1 MSDAAP
7 GTFALGGDLT
17 VDRIGFGAMR
27 LARNGMGDTATRD
40 PQTARAVLRRAAE
53 LGVDHIDTA
62 DFYRSPDG
70 TVRANDL
77 IRQALFPYP
86 AGLVIATKVG
96 PVFGPEGPTQGTA
109 ADLRP
114 AVEANLEALGIDRLD
129 LVYLR
134 IGWRVPP
141 RGESLSE
148 RFEVLA
154 ALREQGLIRH
164 LGLSNVDQAHL
175 TQAQGIA
182 PVVAIQ
188 NLFDPANAAEAALAE
203 RAAAEQ
209 IAFVPFGP
217 LGRGRGSERD
227 ERYAAV
233 ARRHDATAA
242 QVALAHVLALS
253 PNVLAIPRYRIARA
267 PGREH
272 GRPLARPYARR
283 HGGPG
288 LTATAASR

>member
-1 MSDAAP
+1 MDHGAS
-7 GTFALGGDLT
+7 GTFRIGGDLA

-27 LARNGMGDTATRD
+27 LARNGMGDATARD
-40 PQTARAVLRRAAE
+40 PDTAPAVLRRAAE

-96 PVFGPEGPTQGTA
+96 PIFGPDEPTQGTA

-114 AVEANLEALGIDRLD
+114 AVEANLKALGVDRLD

-134 IGWRVPP
+134 IGWRMPP

-154 ALREQGLIRH
+154 ALRAEGLIRH
-164 LGLSNVDQAHL
+164 LGLSNVDRAHL
-175 TQAQGIA
+175 AEAQGIA
-182 PVVAIQ
+182 PVAAVQ
-188 NLFDPANAAEAALAE
+188 NLFDPADADEVALAA
-203 RAAAEQ
+203 RAAAEH

-217 LGRGRGSERD
+217 LGSGRGSERD
-227 ERYAAV
+227 QRYAAV
-233 ARRHDATAA
+233 AQRHGATVA
-242 QVALAHVLALS
+242 QVALVHVLALS
-253 PNVLAIPRYRIARA
+253 PNVLAIPGTGSLAHLEENMAARSLTLT
-267 PGREH
+267 PGDM
-272 GRPLARPYARR
+272 
-283 HGGPG
+283 
-288 LTATAASR
+288 AALS

>member
-1 MSDAAP
+1 MSHAAP

-27 LARNGMGDTATRD
+27 LARNGMGATATRD
-40 PQTARAVLRRAAE
+40 PETARAVLRRAVE

-141 RGESLSE
+141 AGESLSE

-154 ALREQGLIRH
+154 ALRDEGLIRH
-164 LGLSNVDQAHL
+164 LGLSNVHQAHL
-175 TQAQGIA
+175 AEAQGIA
-182 PVVAIQ
+182 PVAAIQ

-217 LGRGRGSERD
+217 LGSGRGSERD
-227 ERYAAV
+227 ESYAAV
-233 ARRHDATAA
+233 AHRHDATAA
-242 QVALAHVLALS
+242 QVAVAHVLALS
-253 PNVLAIPRYRIARA
+253 PNVLAIPGTRSLAHLEENMAARW
-267 PGREH
+267 
-272 GRPLARPYARR
+272 LS
-283 HGGPG
+283 
-288 LTATAASR
+288 LTPDDMAALG

>member
-1 MSDAAP
+1 MTGTVSPMDAAAP
-7 GTFALGGDLT
+7 GTFAIGGDLT

-27 LARNGMGDTATRD
+27 LARNGMGDTVTRD
-40 PQTARAVLRRAAE
+40 PETARAVLRRAAE

-70 TVRANDL
+70 AVRANDL
-77 IRQALFPYP
+77 IREALFPYP

-96 PVFGPEGPTQGTA
+96 PVFGPEGPAQGTA

-141 RGESLSE
+141 AGESLSE

-154 ALREQGLIRH
+154 ALRGEGLIRH

-175 TQAQGIA
+175 AEAQGIA
-182 PVVAIQ
+182 PVAAIQ
-188 NLFDPANAAEAALAE
+188 NLFDPANAAEVALAE

-217 LGRGRGSERD
+217 LGSGRGSERD

-233 ARRHDATAA
+233 ARRHGATVA
-242 QVALAHVLALS
+242 QVALAHVLGWS
-253 PNVLAIPRYRIARA
+253 PNVLAIPGTGSLAHLEENMAARSLTLT
-267 PGREH
+267 PGEM
-272 GRPLARPYARR
+272 
-283 HGGPG
+283 
-288 LTATAASR
+288 AALG

>member
-1 MSDAAP
+1 MEHSAP
-7 GTFALGGDLT
+7 GTFAIGGLT
-17 VDRIGFGAMR
+17 VDRIGLGAMR
-27 LARNGMGDTATRD
+27 LARNGMGDAAARD
-40 PQTARAVLRRAAE
+40 PDTARAVLRRAAE

-70 TVRANDL
+70 AVRANDL

-96 PVFGPEGPTQGTA
+96 PVFGPNGPTQGTA
-109 ADLRP
+109 ADIRP
-114 AVEANLEALGIDRLD
+114 AVEANLEALGVDRLD

-154 ALREQGLIRH
+154 ALRGEGLIRH
-164 LGLSNVDQAHL
+164 LGVSNIDEAHL
-175 TQAQGIA
+175 AQAQSLA
-182 PVVAIQ
+182 PVAAIQ
-188 NLFDPANAAEAALAE
+188 NLFDPADADQAALAGH
-203 RAAAEQ
+203 AAAEQ

-217 LGRGRGSERD
+217 LGSGHPSARD

-233 ARRHDATAA
+233 AERHGATVA

-253 PNVLAIPRYRIARA
+253 PNMLAIPGTGSLAHLEENLAARSLTLTPEDIAA
-267 PGREH
+267 
-272 GRPLARPYARR
+272 LA
-283 HGGPG
+283 
-288 LTATAASR
+288 

>member
-1 MSDAAP
+1 MDHPAH
-7 GTFALGGDLT
+7 GTFAIGGDLA

-27 LARNGMGDTATRD
+27 LARNAMDATARD
-40 PQTARAVLRRAAE
+40 PGTARAVLRRAAE

-70 TVRANDL
+70 AVRANDL
-77 IRQALFPYP
+77 IRQALYPYP

-96 PVFGPEGPTQGTA
+96 PVFGPGGPTQGTA
-109 ADLRP
+109 ADIRP
-114 AVEANLEALGIDRLD
+114 AVEANLAALGVDRLD

-154 ALREQGLIRH
+154 ALRGEGLIRH
-164 LGLSNVDQAHL
+164 LGLSNVDETHLAEAQA
-175 TQAQGIA
+175 IA

-188 NLFDPANAAEAALAE
+188 NLFDPANADEAALAE
-203 RAAAEQ
+203 RAAAER

-217 LGRGRGSERD
+217 LGSGQGSARD

-233 ARRHDATAA
+233 ARRHGATVA
-242 QVALAHVLALS
+242 QVALAHVLALA
-253 PNVLAIPRYRIARA
+253 PNMLAIPGTGSLAHLEENLAARSLTLTPDDIAALR
-267 PGREH
+267 
-272 GRPLARPYARR
+272 
-283 HGGPG
+283 
-288 LTATAASR
+288 